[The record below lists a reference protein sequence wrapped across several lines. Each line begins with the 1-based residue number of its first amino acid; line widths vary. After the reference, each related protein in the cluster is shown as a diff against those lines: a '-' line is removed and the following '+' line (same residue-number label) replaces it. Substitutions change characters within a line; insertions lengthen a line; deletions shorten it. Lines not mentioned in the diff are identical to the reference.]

1 MAAVRG
7 CVPDAN
13 LGGRTNHRPTLGRRH
28 IAGLTAGPWLW
39 RPRSAPPGL
48 PQCRCPSMSVALQ
61 HGRHPPLD
69 AVPHVQSL
77 SPIAPCNAP
86 DIRPV
91 SPPPT
96 HTPTPTPPRHLQGT
110 PMPSLPPFIYTHL
123 SQMSHGSGPFA
134 SQRHPWLKHAHMVNM
149 TLRTQDTSENAISND
164 TKNSPMPSYHQ
175 RSLTGVPAG
184 WVRHAL
190 GWV

>member
-1 MAAVRG
+1 MHCEAGSRQFERHAAYVGGTRGNVVSLGYKGHGRGWRMAAVRG

-110 PMPSLPPFIYTHL
+110 PMPSLPPLYLYTPL
-123 SQMSHGSGPFA
+123 SDEPRVRSFRVTKA
-134 SQRHPWLKHAHMVNM
+134 SLA
-149 TLRTQDTSENAISND
+149 
-164 TKNSPMPSYHQ
+164 
-175 RSLTGVPAG
+175 
-184 WVRHAL
+184 
-190 GWV
+190 